1 MPVFFML
8 NGALVELFY
17 FENQQLK
24 RIFGTLVELS
34 KAFMI

>member
-1 MPVFFML
+1 M
-8 NGALVELFY
+8 ELFC

-24 RIFGTLVELS
+24 RIFGTLVELWWNFVELS